1 MKSNTLPSKTGKN
14 GRGQILWK
22 VAQQTVPSHHQ
33 ELVPQL
39 AWIDTGELTEE
50 KRQKGQTLSRKP
62 TAVSP
67 ELILKQT
74 PFERAV
80 YDLGHNEKLIDELT
94 FGRRVGF
101 YELRGEIGSG
111 NFSQVKLAV
120 HDLTKERVAVKILDK
135 LRLDKR
141 SQRLFSSEI
150 RCMERLSHPNI
161 VRLYEVVE
169 TFRRLHLVMEY
180 APGGE
185 LFSRISSRGR
195 LSDME
200 SKLVFSQ
207 ILSAVKHM
215 HDNNIIHRDLKAE
228 NVFYT
233 TTYCIKVGDF
243 GFSAECKPTDIL
255 TTFCGSP
262 PYAAPELF
270 RDKGYVGP
278 LVDIWA
284 LGVLLFFMVTA
295 TFPFTASSLR
305 RLRFC
310 ILRGSYC
317 IPAYVPDG
325 CQCVI
330 KGALRLVPADRIS
343 LAQIMSSAWL
353 RGMEYPQAYPSAP
366 STPAHLLDS
375 RTLSADE
382 RSVKLAL
389 EDLGITEIH
398 LRNNVVLDCRCPLT
412 GVYRILLHRQQM
424 SRSVEA
430 AGHTA
435 LCSSNNRARKRC
447 WSHPNTVQRR
457 EEQSAVCAIL

>member
-1 MKSNTLPSKTGKN
+1 MGEHRSW
-14 GRGQILWK
+14 Q
-22 VAQQTVPSHHQ
+22 VARQTMPSHRR
-33 ELVPQL
+33 ELMPQL
-39 AWIDTGELTEE
+39 AWMEVGKITGEKKT
-50 KRQKGQTLSRKP
+50 RGQGLGRKP
-62 TAVSP
+62 SAVSP
-67 ELILKQT
+67 EDNEEQT

-80 YDLGHNEKLIDELT
+80 YDLGHKQKLVDDLT
-94 FGRRVGF
+94 FGRRIGF
-101 YELRGEIGSG
+101 YELRGEIGNG
-111 NFSQVKLAV
+111 NFSQVKLGI

-150 RCMERLSHPNI
+150 LCMERLSHPNI

-185 LFSRISSRGR
+185 LFSRIATRGR
-195 LSDME
+195 LSDLE
-200 SKLVFSQ
+200 TKLVFSQ

-270 RDKGYVGP
+270 RDKGYIGP

-284 LGVLLFFMVTA
+284 LGVLLYFMVTA
-295 TFPFTASSLR
+295 TFPFNGSSMR

-310 ILRGSYC
+310 ILRGSYA
-317 IPAYVPDG
+317 IPTYVPDV
-325 CQCVI
+325 CQYVI

-343 LAQIMSSAWL
+343 LSQIMSSTWL
-353 RGMEYPQAYPSAP
+353 RGIEYPQPYPPALP
-366 STPAHLLDS
+366 TPAHLADPS
-375 RTLSADE
+375 RTLSSDE
-382 RSVKLAL
+382 HSVKLAL
-389 EDLGITEIH
+389 EELGITEIH
-398 LRNNVVLDCRCPLT
+398 LRNNVVLDCRSPLT
-412 GVYRILLHRQQM
+412 GIYRILLHRNQRN
-424 SRSVEA
+424 RSGES
-430 AGHTA
+430 AGYAT
-435 LCSSNNRARKRC
+435 LCPSNTRLGRRC
-447 WSHPNTVQRR
+447 WSHPTTIYRK
-457 EEQSAVCAIL
+457 EEQSAFCAIL